1 MKRTHAQ
8 ITAAILSLLRERGP
22 LGKTAITYQVG
33 LSFPCCGRYLVEME
47 ALDHIEKEG
56 KKWRITEGGI
66 IAYVHLR
73 AAGAAK

>member
-8 ITAAILSLLRERGP
+8 ITAAILSLLREKGP

-33 LSFPCCGRYLVEME
+33 LSFPCCGNYLDELEGNDHVE
-47 ALDHIEKEG
+47 KVG
-56 KKWRITEGGI
+56 KKWHVTEGGI
-66 IAYVHLR
+66 IAYAHLR